1 MRRWLSRVQ
10 RASSRSIFDFGLRIL
25 DSQKGRSPQV
35 PPVPSPAVLA
45 PTGKLLLAS
54 VTRPPSKSILDFGL
68 RVLDSPR
75 PVARLKCRRCPHRRS
90 SPTGK
95 LLQAS
100 ATQQPSSSPRSPRPP
115 RLESASHW
123 LAAASCLP
131 VPPGHQASP
140 FWILDCG
147 FWIRKKV
154 ARLKC
159 RRCPHRRSSLPLA
172 SCCLP
177 VSPGRQ
183 ASPFWILDCGFWIR
197 PDRSL
202 ASSAAGALTGGPRP
216 LASCSKPV
224 PPSNLPL
231 LRALRVPRG
240 LSLPPTGKLLSASAT
255 HALGLRIPIQL
266 RHWREPAF
274 HEPTP
279 VP

>member
-159 RRCPHRRSSLPLA
+159 RRCPHRRSS
-172 SCCLP
+172 
-177 VSPGRQ
+177 
-183 ASPFWILDCGFWIR
+183 
-197 PDRSL
+197 
-202 ASSAAGALTGGPRP
+202 
-216 LASCSKPV
+216 
-224 PPSNLPL
+224 
-231 LRALRVPRG
+231 
-240 LSLPPTGKLLSASAT
+240 PTGKLLQASAT
-255 HALGLRIPIQL
+255 QQPSSSPRSPRPPRLESASHWQAAVCQCHPRSGTANPDSVAAL
-266 RHWREPAF
+266 A
-274 HEPTP
+274 
-279 VP
+279 